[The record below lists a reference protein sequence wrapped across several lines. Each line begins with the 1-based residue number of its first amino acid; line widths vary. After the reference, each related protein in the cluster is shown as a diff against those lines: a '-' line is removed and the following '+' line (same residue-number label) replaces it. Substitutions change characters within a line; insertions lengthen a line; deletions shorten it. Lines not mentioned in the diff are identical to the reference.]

1 MWVESDTN
9 MVGGEAMARQFL
21 VGQRWFEEHLGTTC
35 DEVWLPDS
43 FGYTAALPQIVTQ
56 AGCRWFLTQKISWNT
71 TNVFPHHT
79 FWWEGIDGTRVFT
92 HFPPVDTYTAEL
104 TGRELAHA
112 ARNFRDKGAAT
123 RSLVPFG
130 HGDGGGGPTREML
143 ARASRTSS
151 LAGSPTVTVE
161 TPSEFFEALRPST
174 PTRRS
179 GRASSTWRSTAAPT
193 LTGRDEAGQPP
204 LRAPAPRSRAVV
216 GDRGGTRAAATR
228 PTSSMRSGG
237 PCCCTSSTTSCRVL
251 IAWVHREARA
261 TYAEVA
267 VRLERIIEPPSMR
280 WPARGRTR

>member
-1 MWVESDTN
+1 M
-9 MVGGEAMARQFL
+9 
-21 VGQRWFEEHLGTTC
+21 TC

-143 ARASRTSS
+143 ARGRRAQ
-151 LAGSPTVTVE
+151 GYGVGV
-161 TPSEFFEALRPST
+161 RPH
-174 PTRRS
+174 
-179 GRASSTWRSTAAPT
+179 
-193 LTGRDEAGQPP
+193 
-204 LRAPAPRSRAVV
+204 
-216 GDRGGTRAAATR
+216 RAAADR
-228 PTSSMRSGG
+228 PGQVATG
-237 PCCCTSSTTSCRVL
+237 PPVQLGS
-251 IAWVHREARA
+251 HR
-261 TYAEVA
+261 
-267 VRLERIIEPPSMR
+267 VRLR
-280 WPARGRTR
+280 WRSAG